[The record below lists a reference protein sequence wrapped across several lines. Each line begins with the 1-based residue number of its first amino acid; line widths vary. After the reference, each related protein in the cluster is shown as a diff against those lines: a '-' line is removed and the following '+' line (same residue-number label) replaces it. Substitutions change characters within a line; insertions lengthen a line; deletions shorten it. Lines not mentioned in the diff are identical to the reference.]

1 MQLNKALAYS
11 LEEIRGL
18 VHDIVEGLDVE
29 ALRWRPDAEANPIGW
44 LVWHLTRVEDN
55 HVSQIAGHEQVWVR
69 DGWATRFGLTA
80 GAMDTGFGFSPAQ
93 VQAVTPDGPQPLLD
107 YHDQVAEAT
116 IQYLDGLGT
125 ADFNRVIDRSYD
137 PPVTVG
143 VRLLSV
149 TSDALQHVGQAAYVK
164 GLFQRRA

>member
-1 MQLNKALAYS
+1 MQLNESLAYS
-11 LEEIRGL
+11 FDELRGL
-18 VHDIVEGLDVE
+18 VHDTVEDLDAE

-44 LVWHLTRVEDN
+44 LVWHLTRVVDD
-55 HVSQIAGHEQVWVR
+55 HVCGIADREQVWGR
-69 DGWATRFGLTA
+69 DGWATRFGLVA
-80 GAMDTGFGFSPAQ
+80 GAMDTGFGSSPGQ
-93 VQAVTPDGPQPLLD
+93 VQAVTPEGPQPLLD

-116 IQYLDGLGT
+116 IQYLDGLGN
-125 ADFNRVIDRSYD
+125 ADFDRVIDRSYD

-149 TSDALQHVGQAAYVK
+149 LSDALQHVGQAAYVK